1 LSVVVDSSV
10 LVAALVD
17 TGPNG
22 TWAEEV
28 VSTGSL
34 HAPELARV
42 EATNILRRLEL
53 AKQLTTP
60 EANAA
65 HEDLMQLDM
74 QLFSFDPFA
83 DRIWELRHTVTSY
96 DAWYVAVA
104 EALGLPLATL
114 DARLSRAKGVS
125 CKFLIPGHQQ
135 AGR

>member
-1 LSVVVDSSV
+1 MSVVVDSSV

-17 TGPNG
+17 AGPNG
-22 TWAEEV
+22 TWAEGV
-28 VSTGSL
+28 LARGSL

-65 HEDLMQLDM
+65 HEDLMQLDIE
-74 QLFSFDPFA
+74 LLSFDPFA
-83 DRIWELRHTVTSY
+83 DRVWQLRHSVTSY

-104 EALGLPLATL
+104 EALRLPLATL
-114 DARLSRAKGVS
+114 DGRLSRAKGVA
-125 CKFLIPGHQQ
+125 CKFLTPG
-135 AGR
+135 GP

>member
-1 LSVVVDSSV
+1 MSVVVDSSV

-22 TWAEEV
+22 TWAEQIL
-28 VSTGSL
+28 SRGPL

-53 AKQLTTP
+53 AKQLSAA

-65 HEDLMQLDM
+65 QDDLMQLD
-74 QLFSFDPFA
+74 LESYSFDPFA
-83 DRIWELRHTVTSY
+83 DRIWDLRYAVRSY

-104 EALGLPLATL
+104 EALRLPLATL
-114 DARLSRAKGVS
+114 DVRLSRAKAVTCG
-125 CKFLIPGHQQ
+125 FLIPGHQ
-135 AGR
+135 

>member
-17 TGPNG
+17 VGPNG
-22 TWAEEV
+22 VWAEEV
-28 VSTGSL
+28 LSRGSL

-53 AKQLTTP
+53 AKQLTAA

-65 HEDLMQLDM
+65 HEDLMLLDLE
-74 QLFSFDPFA
+74 LFSFEPFA
-83 DRIWELRHTVTSY
+83 ERIWELRYTVTSY

-104 EALGLPLATL
+104 EAVRLPLATL
-114 DARLSRAKGVS
+114 DGRLSRAKGVA
-125 CKFLIPGHQQ
+125 CKFLTPP
-135 AGR
+135 

>member
-1 LSVVVDSSV
+1 MSVVVDSSV

-22 TWAEEV
+22 TWAEGMLAH
-28 VSTGSL
+28 GSL

-53 AKQLTTP
+53 AKQLTTA

-74 QLFSFDPFA
+74 ELLSFDPFA
-83 DRIWELRHTVTSY
+83 DRVWQLRHSVTSC

-114 DARLSRAKGVS
+114 DGRLSRAKGVA
-125 CKFLIPGHQQ
+125 CKFLTPSGS
-135 AGR
+135 

>member
-1 LSVVVDSSV
+1 MSVVVDPSV

-17 TGPNG
+17 AGANG

-28 VSTGSL
+28 LARGSL

-74 QLFSFDPFA
+74 ELLSFDPFA
-83 DRIWELRHTVTSY
+83 DRIWALRYSVTSY

-114 DARLSRAKGVS
+114 DARLSRAKGVT
-125 CKFLIPGHQQ
+125 CKFLTP
-135 AGR
+135 AGP

>member
-1 LSVVVDSSV
+1 M

-17 TGPNG
+17 TGANG

-28 VSTGSL
+28 LARGPL

-65 HEDLMQLDM
+65 HEDLMQLDLE
-74 QLFSFDPFA
+74 LFSFEPFA
-83 DRIWELRHTVTSY
+83 ERIWELRHTVTSY

-104 EALGLPLATL
+104 EALRLPLATL
-114 DARLSRAKGVS
+114 DGRLSRAKGVS
-125 CKFLIPGHQQ
+125 VKFLTPSCP
-135 AGR
+135 